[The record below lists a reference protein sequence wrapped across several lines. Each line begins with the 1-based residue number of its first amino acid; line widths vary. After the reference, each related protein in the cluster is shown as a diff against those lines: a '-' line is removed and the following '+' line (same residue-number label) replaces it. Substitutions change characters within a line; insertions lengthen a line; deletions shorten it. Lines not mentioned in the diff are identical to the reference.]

1 MQSRPSNGRQ
11 SINLVRAWSRL
22 TPLETPLNPDQLM
35 NISRHPITLETE
47 DCALSPSVDLT
58 MQSCCLGLS
67 RSYSSEHTM
76 LRAGFRGSTPSRVV
90 RGGSKRQIRLPRTHS
105 PFPDNLQLMVAH
117 HSFASERI
125 DLLKPAAAA
134 EGDVEQRHT
143 AFGSSPPPAAES
155 AQCILR
161 NMVFSI
167 FHLLLSVALRMS
179 HTKASKCDLNDPSQ
193 IFYQLHGLTSEVG
206 HIKFYDRARHCAMVP
221 DKFTGLPEDAVYVPI
236 AAW

>member
-125 DLLKPAAAA
+125 DLLKFGKSCPKDMKHKPKFGVEVLANVCPDDEEVFAQPFRWGQYTAAVDTESERNKIARR
-134 EGDVEQRHT
+134 DHT
-143 AFGSSPPPAAES
+143 
-155 AQCILR
+155 
-161 NMVFSI
+161 
-167 FHLLLSVALRMS
+167 
-179 HTKASKCDLNDPSQ
+179 
-193 IFYQLHGLTSEVG
+193 
-206 HIKFYDRARHCAMVP
+206 
-221 DKFTGLPEDAVYVPI
+221 
-236 AAW
+236 